1 MLSLIMDTVYRVSV
15 LMKIITTW
23 SINCSWDCNIQ
34 AQTRMK
40 EKGSEEEHEEGY
52 GEEHEEGYG
61 VDQKGERSGYALPC
75 ELEVSMQLNRYFL
88 K

>member
-1 MLSLIMDTVYRVSV
+1 MDTVYRVSV

-40 EKGSEEEHEEGY
+40 EKGSEEEHEEGS
-52 GEEHEEGYG
+52 GEEHEEGSG
-61 VDQKGERSGYALPC
+61 EDQKGERSGEEQEEGQGIMHYPVNWRFPC
-75 ELEVSMQLNRYFL
+75 S
-88 K
+88 